1 MASAAL
7 ETFGTVLALFAV
19 GRVVAFALA
28 RGGADVEWWADRL
41 NQVAVGVC
49 FPAVILLAAPSLSVS
64 ANVVALATAPWLLL
78 ALALA
83 VAVVA
88 IARGARRD
96 NALGVALCVGFGNTA
111 FLGYAVIPAVRG
123 AAALPLAVVSD
134 QLGSFLSL
142 STLGLVAISI
152 AAGHERPSLKTVAW
166 RLVKFP
172 PFVALFIGVALMP
185 TSLPL
190 PLDSAL
196 KTLGALLLPTAA
208 VAIGLRLRVPK
219 GAAIW
224 RPLGAVVGAKLV
236 LMPAVAV
243 AVCVGAGV
251 TGDAA
256 AVVVLQAAMPTMMTV
271 GALLALAGVAVELST
286 AAVTVTTLVSMLTLP
301 LWSGLVA
308 ALWP

>member
-1 MASAAL
+1 
-7 ETFGTVLALFAV
+7 
-19 GRVVAFALA
+19 
-28 RGGADVEWWADRL
+28 
-41 NQVAVGVC
+41 
-49 FPAVILLAAPSLSVS
+49 
-64 ANVVALATAPWLLL
+64 
-78 ALALA
+78 
-83 VAVVA
+83 
-88 IARGARRD
+88 
-96 NALGVALCVGFGNTA
+96 
-111 FLGYAVIPAVRG
+111 
-123 AAALPLAVVSD
+123 
-134 QLGSFLSL
+134 
-142 STLGLVAISI
+142 
-152 AAGHERPSLKTVAW
+152 
-166 RLVKFP
+166 
-172 PFVALFIGVALMP
+172 
-185 TSLPL
+185 
-190 PLDSAL
+190 
-196 KTLGALLLPTAA
+196 LLLPTAA